1 MLRELNVQNL
11 AIIEDLR
18 VELEQGYCAWTGETG
33 AGKTLLLQA
42 LGLLLGE
49 RGASELI
56 RAGADELRV
65 TGRFELAS
73 PRLRAAIGDVLA
85 MTLDDSG
92 ELLVVRRLTRQ
103 GRSYVYANDQP
114 VTLATLR
121 TLAGILV
128 DIHGQRDS
136 QALLDPV
143 YQLRMLD
150 AFGQLEPQRLAFETK
165 AAELKSIRQ
174 TLDALDAQK
183 QQRQRELSLIR
194 FERDELDKAELVP
207 GELGDLLKE
216 REKLLHASTLY
227 DFAFAA
233 CNQLYDEDGSLSES
247 ISKIEREAEHNARFD
262 PDLEPIAKR
271 LQALASEA
279 QDLAHSLRAWTQRS
293 EADPARQEFVETR
306 VQKIRRLETK
316 YGKSVDELIDY
327 RRSLDAQEAAL
338 VGQDENRDTLEES
351 LTAGLADLAKI
362 GGKLGKERQK
372 IGKTL
377 VARVQKELIDLAMPE
392 AKLEASWELH
402 PLGDDPRVSDLPS
415 HGLESFELLLAANP
429 GEPALPLR
437 KVASGGEMS
446 RTMLALKSVL
456 AGHVEVGTTMV
467 FDEIDANVGGRLGDV
482 LGAKLA
488 VLGREH
494 QVICV
499 THLPQ
504 VASFAKHHW
513 TIRKEKQ
520 GKRTITTITYLDEK
534 ARIEELAS
542 MLRGEAREA
551 TTLKE
556 AAAMLAAAKKK
567 W

>member
-1 MLRELNVQNL
+1 MLRELIVQNL

-18 VELEQGYCAWTGETG
+18 VELEPGYCAWTGETG

-49 RGASELI
+49 RGASDLI
-56 RAGADELRV
+56 RAGAEELRV
-65 TGRFELAS
+65 TGRFELAG
-73 PRLRAAIGDVLA
+73 PPLRPAIESVLQ
-85 MTLDDSG
+85 MSLDDG

-114 VTLATLR
+114 VTLATLK

-150 AFGQLEPQRLAFETK
+150 AFGQLDAQRTAFEAK
-165 AAELKSIRQ
+165 VAELKSLRQ
-174 TLDALDAQK
+174 TLDELDAQK

-194 FERDELDKAELVP
+194 FERDELEKAELVP
-207 GELGDLLKE
+207 GELTELLKE
-216 REKLLHASTLY
+216 REKLLHARTLY

-233 CNQLYDEDGSLSES
+233 CNQLYDEDGSLFEA
-247 ISKIEREAEHNARFD
+247 ISKIERDAEHNCRHD
-262 PDLEPIAKR
+262 PDLEPVAKR
-271 LQALASEA
+271 LQNLAAEA
-279 QDLAHSLRAWTQRS
+279 QDLAHSLRAWTQQS
-293 EADPARQEFVETR
+293 EADPARQDEVETR
-306 VQKIRRLETK
+306 IQKLRRLEAK
-316 YGKSVDELIDY
+316 YGKSIDELVEY
-327 RRSLDAQEAAL
+327 RMTLDAQEASL
-338 VGQDENRDTLEES
+338 LGQDENRES
-351 LTAGLADLAKI
+351 LEANLISGFGELSKI
-362 GGKLGKERQK
+362 GVKLGKERQK
-372 IGKTL
+372 IAKTL
-377 VARVQKELIDLAMPE
+377 VTRVQKELNDLAMPE
-392 AKLEASWELH
+392 AKLEAIFQSH
-402 PLGDDPRVSDLPS
+402 PLGSDPRTSELPPY
-415 HGLESFELLLAANP
+415 GLESFEIMLTANP
-429 GEPALPLR
+429 GEPAASLR

-482 LGAKLA
+482 LGVKLA
-488 VLGREH
+488 ALGREH

-520 GKRTITTITYLDEK
+520 GKRTVTTITHLDEK

-542 MLRGEAREA
+542 MLRGESREA

-556 AAAMLAAAKKK
+556 AAAMLNAAKKK